1 MSFAAQASLQIQG
14 LATGIEIAGAGY
26 RRSARRICQ
35 ALILLPLF
43 SLVLLPEYV
52 QGLGDPGSKSSLYRV
67 TLGPLRIV
75 DLLLLGLIAAHGV
88 AWASSRRLRVSVPR
102 ELALPGLGFM
112 AAIAFAMIYGWLQG
126 GDNLFFDWRALALGV
141 GLYGVFGMWVQ
152 SEEEAGWAVQLFAG
166 YIALRVS
173 LIFVDFARGGGD
185 VIVGVR
191 IPVFDGPTLSAAVFA
206 AVLALCLSD
215 TSASRG
221 RSLLWSA
228 TGAAGY
234 LLVLMCFRR
243 TFWTEL
249 GVATLLLLLAQKQRR
264 ARKLL
269 LATAAIVGVAAA
281 LGPSFYERMQS
292 MDFMQDETE
301 FSQGNPDHVGEV
313 VDAWE
318 QVQQHPVI
326 GIGLGRSFETSRI
339 QGWKE
344 ESVMVHNAP
353 LHVWL
358 KYGLLGLAC
367 YVWFHA
373 AVFRALWVRMKPD
386 GPRAKARFCSR
397 LVGTAEAVS
406 FHKSPAFAT
415 AALIFLAAQF
425 VVSLGFM
432 PWPYSSL
439 QSTTLIAFVLAVAM
453 RGERKCNYHP
463 YPSSLP
469 R

>member
-1 MSFAAQASLQIQG
+1 MVATGGRVRAEIVSELTGALLELSCDRVLLHKLSRAARTAVSFVAQASLQIQG

-52 QGLGDPGSKSSLYRV
+52 QGLGDPASKSALYRV

-281 LGPSFYERMQS
+281 LGPCR
-292 MDFMQDETE
+292 
-301 FSQGNPDHVGEV
+301 
-313 VDAWE
+313 AW
-318 QVQQHPVI
+318 
-326 GIGLGRSFETSRI
+326 TS
-339 QGWKE
+339 
-344 ESVMVHNAP
+344 
-353 LHVWL
+353 
-358 KYGLLGLAC
+358 C
-367 YVWFHA
+367 
-373 AVFRALWVRMKPD
+373 RMKPNSA
-386 GPRAKARFCSR
+386 REIQTMWAK
-397 LVGTAEAVS
+397 
-406 FHKSPAFAT
+406 
-415 AALIFLAAQF
+415 
-425 VVSLGFM
+425 
-432 PWPYSSL
+432 WW
-439 QSTTLIAFVLAVAM
+439 M
-453 RGERKCNYHP
+453 RGSRCSNTQ
-463 YPSSLP
+463 
-469 R
+469 